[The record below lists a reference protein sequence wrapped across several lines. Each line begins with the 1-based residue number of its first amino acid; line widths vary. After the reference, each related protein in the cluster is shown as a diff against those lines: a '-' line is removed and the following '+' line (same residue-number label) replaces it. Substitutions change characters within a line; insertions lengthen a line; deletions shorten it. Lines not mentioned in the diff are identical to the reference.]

1 MKWKQMLRLAAVAL
15 GTVVIGGTT
24 PAIADVV
31 VLNSSFE
38 ASELP
43 AANNYYVGPDIDSIP
58 GWNFIGV
65 PPQYSGL
72 VTAGTS
78 PGNTGG
84 LQAFSPFP
92 DGNNNAAF
100 LMGRGSFSQTISGF
114 KVGESYVVS
123 FYSSSRPEPYGP
135 QIVEV
140 KMDDKTL
147 TFGAESTITPTSD
160 KWTLYTSKAF
170 SATASAQTLSFTG
183 VMISDLSSFI
193 TKLEIT
199 TAQKPSKK

>member
-1 MKWKQMLRLAAVAL
+1 MKLKQILRLVAVAL
-15 GTVVIGGTT
+15 GTVVIGGMT

-38 ASELP
+38 ADVLRLAET
-43 AANNYYVGPDIDSIP
+43 YYVGPDIDSIP
-58 GWNFIGV
+58 GWKFSAV

-72 VTAGTS
+72 VTVGPS

-84 LQAFSPFP
+84 LQALSPFP
-92 DGNNNAAF
+92 VGNNVAF
-100 LMGRGSFSQTISGF
+100 VMGRGTFSQTISGF
-114 KVGESYVVS
+114 KAGESYVVS
-123 FYSSSRPEPYGP
+123 FYSSSRTEPYGP

-147 TFGAESTITPTSD
+147 TFGDDSTITPPSD

-170 SATASAQTLSFTG
+170 SATASAHTLSFTG
-183 VMISDLSSFI
+183 VMTSDLSSFI
-193 TKLEIT
+193 TKVEIT
-199 TAQKPSKK
+199 AAQKPSKK

>member
-38 ASELP
+38 ATELP
-43 AANNYYVGPDIDSIP
+43 WANNYSVGSDIDTVP
-58 GWNFIGV
+58 NWTFTAV
-65 PPQYSGL
+65 PPNYSGL

-92 DGNNNAAF
+92 DGHNAAF
-100 LMGRGSFSQTISGF
+100 VSGRGTFSQTISGF
-114 KVGESYVVS
+114 KAGESYVVS

-135 QIVEV
+135 QTVEV

-147 TFGAESTITPTSD
+147 TFGADSTIMPASD

-170 SATASAQTLSFTG
+170 SATASAHTLSFTG
-183 VMISDLSSFI
+183 LMISDVSSFI
-193 TKLEIT
+193 TKVQIT